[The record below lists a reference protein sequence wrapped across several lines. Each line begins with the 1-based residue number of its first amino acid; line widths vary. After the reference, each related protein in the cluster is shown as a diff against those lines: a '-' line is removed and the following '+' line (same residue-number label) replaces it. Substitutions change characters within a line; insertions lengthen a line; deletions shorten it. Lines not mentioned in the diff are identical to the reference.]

1 MFSAEDALLPAVQL
15 VGNGVL
21 RLQGGN
27 WASAAWFP
35 RVCASLLKGPGQ
47 RGCLKGMQ
55 CAVKMGEVGEL
66 PELDQGDGT
75 QTEEESQTDV
85 SCSSFRFT

>member
-1 MFSAEDALLPAVQL
+1 
-15 VGNGVL
+15 
-21 RLQGGN
+21 
-27 WASAAWFP
+27 
-35 RVCASLLKGPGQ
+35 
-47 RGCLKGMQ
+47 
-55 CAVKMGEVGEL
+55 MGEVGEL